1 MLQYIAD
8 FGGEIVKVMGSLDRQ
23 QWFFVFV
30 GVVVLGFLCMR
41 GFGSRTNY

>member
-1 MLQYIAD
+1 MLQTIVD
-8 FGGEIVKVMGSLDRQ
+8 FGGQIAKHMGTLDRQ

-41 GFGSRTNY
+41 GFGSRANY